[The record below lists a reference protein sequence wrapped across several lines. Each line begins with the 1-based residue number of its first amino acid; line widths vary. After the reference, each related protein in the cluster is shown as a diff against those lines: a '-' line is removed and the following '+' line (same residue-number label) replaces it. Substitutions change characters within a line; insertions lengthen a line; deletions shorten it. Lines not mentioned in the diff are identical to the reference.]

1 MLLFIVVFFR
11 PYLFIYFHFVID
23 RNEIVANEQLNDGV
37 DNCRSKASYCMLLF
51 SILISFPRFDRRI
64 HAVSLV

>member
-1 MLLFIVVFFR
+1 
-11 PYLFIYFHFVID
+11 VID
-23 RNEIVANEQLNDGV
+23 RNEIVANEQLNDVV

-51 SILISFPRFDRRI
+51 SILIYFPRFDRRI